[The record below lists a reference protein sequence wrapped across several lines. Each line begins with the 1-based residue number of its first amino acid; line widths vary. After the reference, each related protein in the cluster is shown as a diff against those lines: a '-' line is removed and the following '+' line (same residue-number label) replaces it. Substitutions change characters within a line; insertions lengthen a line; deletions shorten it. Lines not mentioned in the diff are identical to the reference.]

1 MTTKKKKAPQ
11 KDVETKES
19 KKVEV
24 ASKEVKE
31 VTETKKEVSKS
42 EKPVETKQEVR
53 EKKEVLAK
61 EPVIVPEEKS
71 LTVKISRDEQGR
83 LTLQAEGQAK
93 RIAGTDDAFPE
104 VARQFGA
111 EIVKERLI

>member
-11 KDVETKES
+11 KDVETKEAD
-19 KKVEV
+19 KVEV
-24 ASKEVKE
+24 ASKEVAD
-31 VTETKKEVSKS
+31 KKQEVSKS
-42 EKPVETKQEVR
+42 EKPAETVQEVK
-53 EKKEVLAK
+53 EKKEVLVE

-83 LTLQAEGQAK
+83 LALQIEGKAK

-104 VARQFGA
+104 VARQLGA